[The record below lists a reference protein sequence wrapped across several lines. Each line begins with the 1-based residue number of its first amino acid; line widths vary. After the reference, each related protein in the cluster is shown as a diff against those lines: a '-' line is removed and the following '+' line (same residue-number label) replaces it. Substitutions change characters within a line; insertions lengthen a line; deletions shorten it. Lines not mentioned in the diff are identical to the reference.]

1 MLISYLAIPLMMLS
15 SVPQIF
21 KLIKTKDS
29 KGISLSMFYLTFVSV
44 FLLFIEALRIGN
56 EILIIA
62 DVSSLSMLLVNIILI
77 KKYESTNK

>member
-21 KLIKTKDS
+21 KLIKTKNS
-29 KGISLSMFYLTFVSV
+29 KGISLSMFYLTFISV
-44 FLLFIEALRIGN
+44 FLLFLEALRIRN

-62 DVSSLSMLLVNIILI
+62 DLSSLSMLLVNIILI
-77 KKYESTNK
+77 NKYKK

>member
-29 KGISLSMFYLTFVSV
+29 KGISLSMFYLTFASV